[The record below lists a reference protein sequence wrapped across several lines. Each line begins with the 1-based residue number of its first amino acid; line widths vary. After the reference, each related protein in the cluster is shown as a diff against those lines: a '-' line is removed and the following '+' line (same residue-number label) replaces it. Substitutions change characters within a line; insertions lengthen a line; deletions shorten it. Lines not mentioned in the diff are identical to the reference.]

1 MKIALTIFSCLLI
14 IIPFVKHIKKDDW
27 WIRMFDFPH
36 LQTTAL
42 GIACLLLYL
51 LLPVTLEGR
60 DKILMGLLGLVILY
74 QFYHILPY
82 TLFYS
87 FQVKNSQAQDPN
99 PENCVS
105 LLVSNVYMYNKEYEK
120 SLKLYKEID
129 ADLLLLVETNDAW
142 KEKLTELEEIYP
154 FTIHYPLENTYGILF
169 YSKLPL
175 MDGEVKFLIE
185 EDVPSIHTYIRMRSG
200 VVIRFFGVHP
210 RPPSPS
216 ENDRSTE
223 RDAELVLV
231 GQEAE
236 NEEMPVIVAG
246 DMNDVAWS
254 HTTHLFQK
262 ISGLLDPRVGRGLF
276 NTFHAKYF
284 FLRWPLDHIFH
295 SYHFKLNEIRRLP
308 FTGSDHFPMF
318 LSLCHEPDLE
328 AKHEIPKPDQKEM
341 EEAREKVEQ
350 AK

>member
-1 MKIALTIFSCLLI
+1 MKIALSIFSGLLI
-14 IIPFVKHIKKDDW
+14 ITPVIQHIKKDDW

-36 LQTTAL
+36 LQTTVL
-42 GIACLLLYL
+42 GVFCLFLYL
-51 LLPVTLEGR
+51 ILPITIETL
-60 DKILMGLLGLVILY
+60 DIVLMILLGVVILY
-74 QFYHILPY
+74 QLYQILPY
-82 TLFYS
+82 TLFYP
-87 FQVKNSQAQDPN
+87 FQVKNTTDQDPK
-99 PENCVS
+99 NCVS
-105 LLVSNVYMYNKEYEK
+105 LLVSNVYTYNGDCQK
-120 SLKLYKEID
+120 SLHLFKEIS
-129 ADLLLLVETNDAW
+129 ADLLLLVETNKFW
-142 KEKLTELEEIYP
+142 KEHLSSLEKIYP
-154 FTIHYPLENTYGILF
+154 YTIHHPLDNTYGILF

-175 MDGEVKFLIE
+175 INSEVRFMIE

-200 VVIRFFGVHP
+200 VVFKFYGIHP
-210 RPPSPS
+210 RPPSPT

-231 GQEAE
+231 GQEAK
-236 NEEMPVIVAG
+236 NEKAPVIVAG

-254 HTTHLFQK
+254 HTTNLFQK

-308 FTGSDHFPMF
+308 YTGSDHFPMY
-318 LSLCHEPDLE
+318 LSLCHAPDLE
-328 AKHEIPKPDQKEM
+328 AIDEIPEPDQEEL
-341 EEAREKVEQ
+341 EEAREKVKE